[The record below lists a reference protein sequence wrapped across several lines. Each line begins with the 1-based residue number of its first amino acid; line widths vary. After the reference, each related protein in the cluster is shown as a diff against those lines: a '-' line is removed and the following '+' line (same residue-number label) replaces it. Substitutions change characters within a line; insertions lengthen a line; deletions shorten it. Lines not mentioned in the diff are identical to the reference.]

1 MSTRTRSPAT
11 CTVPC
16 TSATVA
22 AGAAVLGAPA
32 IVRAQSTRVLRF
44 VPEADVVIF
53 DPVVTPSWQTRDY
66 AYLVYDTLFGMDDQY
81 RPQPQ
86 MLEGYNVDKDGLLW
100 TLTLREGL
108 KFHDGEPVRA
118 QDAAPSIRRWG
129 ARDSFGQALMTATGE
144 IRATNDRTVTIR
156 LKKPFPLLPNA
167 LGKTM
172 AYPCMVMPERVASTD
187 PFKAFTETVGSGPYR
202 FLQSE
207 RVAGSRLVFERFR
220 DYVPRK
226 GGTPQ
231 MTAGPKVAHFDRIEW
246 TIMQDTAT
254 AAAALQRGEI
264 DWLQTP
270 HTDLI
275 PVLRKNKNIEVR
287 VILPTGVIAYMRF
300 NHLTPPFN
308 NPAIRRAMFGAVTQS
323 DYMIAINGPD
333 RTLWRENVGYFVPGS
348 PFATPAGMERLTGKR
363 DYNKVKQDLAAA
375 GYKGEKVVM
384 LVAVD
389 IPYLKIMGEVT
400 ADLFKRIGMN
410 LDYQAIDWTT
420 VVQRRIKMD
429 PAEQGGWNVFCIYD
443 SGFNQ
448 LDPAS
453 HALLRGNGKQAQ
465 FGWPSSPRIEEL
477 RDAWFQAATLEEQ
490 KVIARRIQM
499 QAFEDVPYIP
509 LGQSI
514 PPTAY
519 RNYLTGVLEGHPFFW
534 NVRRTST

>member
-1 MSTRTRSPAT
+1 MKRRTFLAT
-11 CTVPC
+11 
-16 TSATVA
+16 
-22 AGAAVLGAPA
+22 GAAALAAPA
-32 IVRAQSTRVLRF
+32 LLRAQTPRVLRF

-53 DPVVTPSWQTRDY
+53 DPVVTPAWQTRDY

-86 MLEGYNVDKDGLLW
+86 MLEGSNASSDGLTW

-108 KFHDGEPVRA
+108 RFHDGEPVRA
-118 QDAAPSIRRWG
+118 QDAAASIRRWG
-129 ARDSFGQALMTATGE
+129 ARDAFGQALMAAAHEVGATD
-144 IRATNDRTVTIR
+144 DRTVTIR

-172 AYPCMVMPERVASTD
+172 AYPCMVMPERVAKSD
-187 PFKAFTETVGSGPYR
+187 AFKAITETVGSGPYR
-202 FLQSE
+202 FVANE
-207 RVAGSRLVFERFR
+207 RVAGARLVFERFQG
-220 DYVPRK
+220 YVPRK
-226 GGTPQ
+226 SGTPQ
-231 MTAGPKVAHFDRIEW
+231 LTSGPKVANFDRIEW

-270 HTDLI
+270 HTDLV
-275 PVLRKNKNIEVR
+275 PVLRANKNIVVR
-287 VILPTGVIAYMRF
+287 TILPTGLVAYMRF

-308 NPAIRRAMFGAVTQS
+308 NPAIRRALIGAVNQS

-333 RTLWRENVGYFVPGS
+333 KTLWRDGIGYFAPTS
-348 PFATPAGMERLTGKR
+348 PLASKAGMEKLTAKR
-363 DYNKVKQDLAAA
+363 DLAKVRQELQAA

-400 ADLFKRIGMN
+400 ADLFKRIGLN

-420 VVQRRIKMD
+420 VVQRRTKMD
-429 PAEQGGWNVFCIYD
+429 PAEQGGWNLFCIYD
-443 SGFNQ
+443 NGANQ

-453 HALLRGNGKQAQ
+453 HLLLRGNGKAAQ
-465 FGWPSSPRIEEL
+465 FGWPTSERIESL
-477 RDAWFQAATLEEQ
+477 RNAWFDAKTLDEQ
-490 KVIARRIQM
+490 KKIAGELQL

-519 RNYLTGVLEGHPFFW
+519 RRDLTGVLDGHPFFW
-534 NVRRTST
+534 NVRRSQA

>member
-1 MSTRTRSPAT
+1 MKRRTFLAGG
-11 CTVPC
+11 
-16 TSATVA
+16 AAVA
-22 AGAAVLGAPA
+22 AGSAVLGAPA

-86 MLEGYNVDKDGLLW
+86 MLEGYNVDQDGLLW

-129 ARDSFGQALMTATGE
+129 ARDSFGQALMAATGE

-270 HTDLI
+270 HTDLV
-275 PVLRKNKNIEVR
+275 PVLKANKNIVVR
-287 VILPTGVIAYMRF
+287 TILPTGLIAYMRF
-300 NHLTPPFN
+300 NHLTPPFD
-308 NPAIRRAMFGAVTQS
+308 NPGIRRALLGAVNQS

-333 RTLWRENVGYFVPGS
+333 RSLWRDGVGYFAPGS
-348 PFATPAGMERLTGKR
+348 PFASKAGMEQLTGKR
-363 DYNKVKQDLAAA
+363 DLARVRQELEKA

-384 LVAVD
+384 LVAVNV
-389 IPYLKIMGEVT
+389 PYLKAMGEVT
-400 ADLFKRIGMN
+400 ADLLKKVGMN
-410 LDYQAIDWTT
+410 VDYQATDWTS
-420 VVQRRIKMD
+420 VVQRRMKTE
-429 PAEQGGWNVFCIYD
+429 PAEQGGWNLFCIYD
-443 SGFNQ
+443 NGANQ

-453 HALLRGNGKQAQ
+453 HLLLRGNGKAAQ
-465 FGWPSSPRIEEL
+465 FGWPTSAKTEAL
-477 RDAWFQAATLEEQ
+477 RDAWFDARSPAEQ
-490 KVIARRIQM
+490 KKIAEQLQR

>member
-1 MSTRTRSPAT
+1 MKRRTFLAT
-11 CTVPC
+11 
-16 TSATVA
+16 
-22 AGAAVLGAPA
+22 GAAVLAAPA
-32 IVRAQSTRVLRF
+32 VLRAQTTRVLRF

-53 DPVVTPSWQTRDY
+53 DPVVTPAWQTRDY

-86 MLEGYNVDKDGLLW
+86 MLEGYNVSSDGLTW

-108 KFHDGEPVRA
+108 RFHDGEPVRA
-118 QDAAPSIRRWG
+118 QDAAPSIRRWA
-129 ARDSFGQALMTATGE
+129 ARDAFGQALMAAAHE
-144 IRATNDRTVTIR
+144 VSATNDRTVTIR

-167 LGKTM
+167 LGKAM
-172 AYPCMVMPERVASTD
+172 AYPCIVMPERLAKSD
-187 PFKAFTETVGSGPYR
+187 AFKAITETVGSGPYR
-202 FLQSE
+202 FVANE
-207 RVAGSRLVFERFR
+207 RVAGARLVFERFQG
-220 DYVPRK
+220 YVPRK
-226 GGTPQ
+226 GGAPQ
-231 MTAGPKVAHFDRIEW
+231 LTSGPKVANFDRIEW

-270 HTDLI
+270 HTDLV
-275 PVLRKNKNIEVR
+275 PTLRANKNIVVR
-287 VILPTGVIAYMRF
+287 TILPTGLVAYMRF

-308 NPAIRRAMFGAVTQS
+308 NPAIRRALLGAVNQS

-333 RTLWRENVGYFVPGS
+333 KNLWRDGIGYFAPTS
-348 PFATPAGMERLTGKR
+348 PFASRAGMDKLTGRR
-363 DYNKVKQDLAAA
+363 DLAKVRQDLQAA

-400 ADLFKRIGMN
+400 ADLFKRVGLN

-420 VVQRRIKMD
+420 VVQRRTKMD
-429 PAEQGGWNVFCIYD
+429 PAEQGGWNLFCIYD
-443 SGFNQ
+443 NGANQ

-453 HALLRGNGKQAQ
+453 HLLLRGNGKAAQ
-465 FGWPSSPRIEEL
+465 FGWPTSEKIESL
-477 RDAWFQAATLEEQ
+477 RNAWFDARTLEEQ
-490 KVIARRIQM
+490 KKLAEQLQL

-519 RNYLTGVLEGHPFFW
+519 RRDITGVLDGHPFFW
-534 NVRRTST
+534 NVRRSQA

>member
-1 MSTRTRSPAT
+1 MKRRTFLAT
-11 CTVPC
+11 
-16 TSATVA
+16 
-22 AGAAVLGAPA
+22 GAAVLAAPA
-32 IVRAQSTRVLRF
+32 VLRAQSTRVLRF

-86 MLEGYNVDKDGLLW
+86 MLEGYNVDKDGLAW

-129 ARDSFGQALMTATGE
+129 ARDSFGQALMAAAHEVT
-144 IRATNDRTVTIR
+144 ATNDRTVTIR

-167 LGKTM
+167 LAKTM
-172 AYPCMVMPERVASTD
+172 AYPCVVMPERLAKSD
-187 PFKAFTETVGSGPYR
+187 PFKAVTETVGSGPYR
-202 FLQSE
+202 FLQKE
-207 RVAGSRLVFERFR
+207 RVAGARLAFERF
-220 DYVPRK
+220 DGYVPRK
-226 GGTPQ
+226 SGAPQ
-231 MTAGPKVAHFDRIEW
+231 LTSGPKIANFDRIEW

-275 PVLRKNKNIEVR
+275 PTLRSNKNVVVR
-287 VILPTGVIAYMRF
+287 TILPTGLVAYMRF

-308 NPAIRRAMFGAVTQS
+308 NPAIRRALLGAVNQS
-323 DYMIAINGPD
+323 DYMIAINGAD
-333 RTLWRENVGYFVPGS
+333 KTLWRDGIGYFAPTS
-348 PFATPAGMERLTGKR
+348 PFASKAGMEKLTGRR
-363 DYNKVKQDLAAA
+363 DLAKVRQDLQAA

-389 IPYLKIMGEVT
+389 IPYLKLMGEVT
-400 ADLFKRIGMN
+400 ADLFKRVGVN

-420 VVQRRIKMD
+420 VVQRRNKTE
-429 PAEQGGWNVFCIYD
+429 PAEQGGWNIFCIYD
-443 SGFNQ
+443 NGANQ

-453 HALLRGNGKQAQ
+453 HLLLRGNGKAAQ
-465 FGWPSSPRIEEL
+465 FGWPTSEKMESL
-477 RDAWFQAATLEEQ
+477 RNAWFDAKTLPEQ
-490 KVIARRIQM
+490 KKIAEQM
-499 QAFEDVPYIP
+499 QLQAFEDVPYIP

-519 RNYLTGVLEGHPFFW
+519 RRDITGVLDGHPFFW
-534 NVRRTST
+534 NVRRQQG

>member
-1 MSTRTRSPAT
+1 MKRRTFLAS
-11 CTVPC
+11 
-16 TSATVA
+16 
-22 AGAAVLGAPA
+22 GAAALAAPA
-32 IVRAQSTRVLRF
+32 LLRAQSARVLRF

-53 DPVVTPSWQTRDY
+53 DPVVTPAWQTRDY

-86 MLEGYNVDKDGLLW
+86 MLEGSNASSDGLTW

-108 KFHDGEPVRA
+108 RFHDGEPVRA
-118 QDAAPSIRRWG
+118 QDAAASIRRWG
-129 ARDSFGQALMTATGE
+129 ARDAFGQALMAAAHEVGATD
-144 IRATNDRTVTIR
+144 DRTVTIR

-172 AYPCMVMPERVASTD
+172 AYPCMVMPERVAKSD
-187 PFKAFTETVGSGPYR
+187 AFKAITETVGSGPYR
-202 FLQSE
+202 FVANE
-207 RVAGSRLVFERFR
+207 RVAGARLVFERFQG
-220 DYVPRK
+220 YVPRK
-226 GGTPQ
+226 SGTPQ
-231 MTAGPKVAHFDRIEW
+231 LTSGPKVANFDRIEW

-270 HTDLI
+270 HTDLV
-275 PVLRKNKNIEVR
+275 PVLRANKNIVVR
-287 VILPTGVIAYMRF
+287 TILPTGLVAYMRF

-308 NPAIRRAMFGAVTQS
+308 NPAIRRALIGAVNQS

-333 RTLWRENVGYFVPGS
+333 KTLWRDGIGYFAPTS
-348 PFATPAGMERLTGKR
+348 PLASKAGMEKLTAR
-363 DYNKVKQDLAAA
+363 RDLAKVRQELQAA

-400 ADLFKRIGMN
+400 ADLFKRIGLN

-420 VVQRRIKMD
+420 VVQRRTKMD
-429 PAEQGGWNVFCIYD
+429 PAEQGGWNLFCIYD
-443 SGFNQ
+443 NGANQ

-453 HALLRGNGKQAQ
+453 HLLLRGNGKAAQ
-465 FGWPSSPRIEEL
+465 FGWPTSERIESL
-477 RDAWFQAATLEEQ
+477 RNAWFDAKTLDEQ
-490 KVIARRIQM
+490 KKVAEQLQL

-519 RNYLTGVLEGHPFFW
+519 RRDLTGVLDGHPFFW
-534 NVRRTST
+534 NVRRSQA